1 MDRGIYKYKCSDCG
15 HEFIGIYM
23 ELNCT
28 AASVPVRCPK
38 CGSLKLS
45 ITYAELQDYVADHF
59 HKTVNVGYVDGDTMS
74 VSVPIKVLGF
84 TKNVSINIIVKGI
97 EGTDL
102 FLSYDGKMG
111 IDLLVSP
118 AISYAKK
125 LVPEK
130 AGFVEQMPGNI
141 VKLRLGD
148 IDKLQ
153 KVFEK
158 VALKGIRFT
167 PESIEADIA
176 LL

>member
-1 MDRGIYKYKCSDCG
+1 M
-15 HEFIGIYM
+15 
-23 ELNCT
+23 
-28 AASVPVRCPK
+28 
-38 CGSLKLS
+38 KLS
-45 ITYAELQDYVADHF
+45 ITYAELQDYVAGHF
-59 HKTVNVGYVDGDTMS
+59 HKAVNVGYVDGDTMS

-158 VALKGIRFT
+158 VKLNNILF
-167 PESIEADIA
+167 EQEDIVVEATI
-176 LL
+176 L

>member
-1 MDRGIYKYKCSDCG
+1 M
-15 HEFIGIYM
+15 
-23 ELNCT
+23 
-28 AASVPVRCPK
+28 
-38 CGSLKLS
+38 KLS
-45 ITYAELQDYVADHF
+45 ITYVELQDYVTDHF
-59 HKTVNVGYVDGDTMS
+59 HKTVNVGYVDGATVS

-84 TKNVSINIIVKGI
+84 TKSISINLIVKGI

-111 IDLLVSP
+111 IDMLVSP

-130 AGFVEQMPGNI
+130 AGFVEQMHGNI

-158 VALKGIRFT
+158 VKLNNILF
-167 PESIEADIA
+167 EQEDIVVEATI
-176 LL
+176 L

>member
-1 MDRGIYKYKCSDCG
+1 M
-15 HEFIGIYM
+15 
-23 ELNCT
+23 
-28 AASVPVRCPK
+28 
-38 CGSLKLS
+38 KLT
-45 ITYAELQDYVADHF
+45 ITYTELQDYVASHF
-59 HKTVNVGYVDGDTMS
+59 HKTVNFGYVDGATVS

-84 TKNVSINIIVKGI
+84 TKSVSINITVTKI

-125 LVPEK
+125 LVPGK
-130 AGFVEQMPGNI
+130 ADWVELMPGNI
-141 VKLRLGD
+141 LKLRLGD
-148 IDKLQ
+148 IGQMK

-158 VALKGIRFT
+158 LKLNNIFFEQGNIVVDA
-167 PESIEADIA
+167 S

>member
-1 MDRGIYKYKCSDCG
+1 M
-15 HEFIGIYM
+15 
-23 ELNCT
+23 
-28 AASVPVRCPK
+28 
-38 CGSLKLS
+38 KLA
-45 ITYAELQDYVADHF
+45 ITYTELQDYVASHF
-59 HKTVNVGYVDGDTMS
+59 KKTVNIGYVDDATVS

-84 TKNVSINIIVKGI
+84 TKSISINLIVKKI

-111 IDLLVSP
+111 IDMLVSS

-130 AGFVEQMPGNI
+130 ADWVEQMSGNI
-141 VKLRLGD
+141 VNLRLGD
-148 IDKLQ
+148 IDKVQ

-158 VALKGIRFT
+158 VELKAIRFT
-167 PESIEADIA
+167 PEHIEVDVA

>member
-1 MDRGIYKYKCSDCG
+1 M
-15 HEFIGIYM
+15 
-23 ELNCT
+23 
-28 AASVPVRCPK
+28 
-38 CGSLKLS
+38 KLS
-45 ITYAELQDYVADHF
+45 ITYAELQNCVADHF

-84 TKNVSINIIVKGI
+84 TMKVSINIIVKKI

-111 IDLLVSP
+111 IDMLVSP

-130 AGFVEQMPGNI
+130 AGFMEQMHGNI

-158 VALKGIRFT
+158 VKLNNILF
-167 PESIEADIA
+167 EQEDIVVEATI
-176 LL
+176 L

>member
-1 MDRGIYKYKCSDCG
+1 MNCETLGV
-15 HEFIGIYM
+15 M
-23 ELNCT
+23 E
-28 AASVPVRCPK
+28 A
-38 CGSLKLS
+38 GSLRYCQINDNIMKLA
-45 ITYAELQDYVADHF
+45 ITYAELQDYVASHF
-59 HKTVNVGYVDGDTMS
+59 HKTVNLGYVDGATVS

-84 TKNVSINIIVKGI
+84 TKSVSINITVKKI

-125 LVPEK
+125 LVPGK
-130 AGFVEQMPGNI
+130 ADWVELMPGNI
-141 VKLRLGD
+141 LKLRLGD
-148 IDKLQ
+148 IGQMK

-158 VALKGIRFT
+158 LKLNNIFFEQGNIVVDA
-167 PESIEADIA
+167 S

>member
-1 MDRGIYKYKCSDCG
+1 M
-15 HEFIGIYM
+15 
-23 ELNCT
+23 NCE
-28 AASVPVRCPK
+28 
-38 CGSLKLS
+38 KLGEAEAGNLRYCQINDNIMKLA
-45 ITYAELQDYVADHF
+45 ITYTELQDYVASHF
-59 HKTVNVGYVDGDTMS
+59 HKTVNLGYVDETTVS
-74 VSVPIKVLGF
+74 VSLPIKVFGF
-84 TKNVSINIIVKGI
+84 TKSVSINLIVKKI

-111 IDLLVSP
+111 IDMLVSP

-130 AGFVEQMPGNI
+130 ADWVEQMSGNI

-148 IDKLQ
+148 IDKVQ

-158 VALKGIRFT
+158 VELKAIRFT
-167 PESIEADIA
+167 PEHIEVDVA

>member
-1 MDRGIYKYKCSDCG
+1 M
-15 HEFIGIYM
+15 
-23 ELNCT
+23 
-28 AASVPVRCPK
+28 
-38 CGSLKLS
+38 KLT
-45 ITYAELQDYVADHF
+45 ITYTELQDYVASHF
-59 HKTVNVGYVDGDTMS
+59 HKTVNFGYVDETTVS
-74 VSVPIKVLGF
+74 VSLPIKVLGF
-84 TKNVSINIIVKGI
+84 TKSVSINITVKKI

-130 AGFVEQMPGNI
+130 ADWVEQMPGNI

-153 KVFEK
+153 KVFDKLE
-158 VALKGIRFT
+158 LNNIFFEQDNIGI
-167 PESIEADIA
+167 EMS
-176 LL
+176 LVY

>member
-1 MDRGIYKYKCSDCG
+1 M
-15 HEFIGIYM
+15 
-23 ELNCT
+23 
-28 AASVPVRCPK
+28 
-38 CGSLKLS
+38 KLA
-45 ITYAELQDYVADHF
+45 ITYAELQDYVASRF
-59 HKTVNVGYVDGDTMS
+59 HKTVNLGYVDGATVS

-84 TKNVSINIIVKGI
+84 TKSISINLIVKKI
-97 EGTDL
+97 EGIDL
-102 FLSYDGKMG
+102 FLAYDGKMG

-130 AGFVEQMPGNI
+130 AGWVEQMPGNI

-153 KVFEK
+153 KVLEK
-158 VALKGIRFT
+158 VELKAIRFT
-167 PESIEADIA
+167 PENIEAEIG

>member
-1 MDRGIYKYKCSDCG
+1 M
-15 HEFIGIYM
+15 
-23 ELNCT
+23 
-28 AASVPVRCPK
+28 
-38 CGSLKLS
+38 KLS
-45 ITYAELQDYVADHF
+45 ISYSELQDYVASHF
-59 HKTVNVGYVDGDTMS
+59 HKTVNLGFVDEATVS
-74 VSVPIKVLGF
+74 VSVPIKVFGF
-84 TKNVSINIIVKGI
+84 TKSVSINITVKKI

-130 AGFVEQMPGNI
+130 ADWVEQMPGNI
-141 VKLRLGD
+141 LKLRLGD
-148 IDKLQ
+148 IDKMK

-158 VALKGIRFT
+158 LELNNIFFEQENIVVDA
-167 PESIEADIA
+167 S

>member
-1 MDRGIYKYKCSDCG
+1 
-15 HEFIGIYM
+15 
-23 ELNCT
+23 
-28 AASVPVRCPK
+28 
-38 CGSLKLS
+38 
-45 ITYAELQDYVADHF
+45 
-59 HKTVNVGYVDGDTMS
+59 MS

-84 TKNVSINIIVKGI
+84 TKNVSINIIVKKI

-111 IDLLVSP
+111 IDLLMSP

-130 AGFVEQMPGNI
+130 VGFVEQMPGNI

-158 VALKGIRFT
+158 VVLKGIRFT
-167 PESIEADIA
+167 PENIEADIA

>member
-1 MDRGIYKYKCSDCG
+1 M
-15 HEFIGIYM
+15 
-23 ELNCT
+23 
-28 AASVPVRCPK
+28 
-38 CGSLKLS
+38 KLA
-45 ITYAELQDYVADHF
+45 ITYAELQEYVASHF
-59 HKTVNVGYVDGDTMS
+59 KKTVNLGYVDGTTVS
-74 VSVPIKVLGF
+74 VSVPIKVFGF
-84 TKNVSINIIVKGI
+84 TKSVSINIIVKQI
-97 EGTDL
+97 VGTDL

-130 AGFVEQMPGNI
+130 AGWVEQMPGNI

-148 IDKLQ
+148 IDKLE

-158 VALKGIRFT
+158 VELKDIRFT
-167 PESIEADIA
+167 SEHIEADIA

>member
-1 MDRGIYKYKCSDCG
+1 M
-15 HEFIGIYM
+15 
-23 ELNCT
+23 
-28 AASVPVRCPK
+28 
-38 CGSLKLS
+38 KLS
-45 ITYAELQDYVADHF
+45 ITYADLQDYVADHF

-74 VSVPIKVLGF
+74 GSVPIKVLGF
-84 TKNVSINIIVKGI
+84 TKNVIINIIVKGI

-148 IDKLQ
+148 IYKLQ

-158 VALKGIRFT
+158 VELKGIRFT

>member
-1 MDRGIYKYKCSDCG
+1 M
-15 HEFIGIYM
+15 
-23 ELNCT
+23 
-28 AASVPVRCPK
+28 
-38 CGSLKLS
+38 KLA
-45 ITYAELQDYVADHF
+45 ITYSELQDYVASHF
-59 HKTVNVGYVDGDTMS
+59 HKTVNLGFVDEATVS
-74 VSVPIKVLGF
+74 VSVPIKVFGF
-84 TKNVSINIIVKGI
+84 TKSVGINIIVKKI

-102 FLSYDGKMG
+102 FLSYDGKKG

-130 AGFVEQMPGNI
+130 ADWVEQMPGNI
-141 VKLRLGD
+141 VMLRLGD

-158 VALKGIRFT
+158 VELKAIRFT
-167 PESIEADIA
+167 PENIEAEIV

>member
-1 MDRGIYKYKCSDCG
+1 M
-15 HEFIGIYM
+15 
-23 ELNCT
+23 
-28 AASVPVRCPK
+28 
-38 CGSLKLS
+38 
-45 ITYAELQDYVADHF
+45 
-59 HKTVNVGYVDGDTMS
+59 DGDTVS

-84 TKNVSINIIVKGI
+84 TKSISINLIVKKI

-125 LVPEK
+125 LVPER
-130 AGFVEQMPGNI
+130 AGWVEQMPGNI

-153 KVFEK
+153 QVFEK
-158 VALKGIRFT
+158 VALKVIRFT
-167 PESIEADIA
+167 PESIEAAIA

>member
-1 MDRGIYKYKCSDCG
+1 MAEAGDLRYCQINDN
-15 HEFIGIYM
+15 IM
-23 ELNCT
+23 
-28 AASVPVRCPK
+28 
-38 CGSLKLS
+38 KLA
-45 ITYAELQDYVADHF
+45 ITYSEPQDYVASHF
-59 HKTVNVGYVDGDTMS
+59 HKTVNLGFVDEATVS
-74 VSVPIKVLGF
+74 VSVPIKVFGF
-84 TKNVSINIIVKGI
+84 TKSVSINIIVKKI

-130 AGFVEQMPGNI
+130 ADWVELMPGNI
-141 VKLRLGD
+141 VRLHLGD
-148 IDKLQ
+148 IDKMK

-158 VALKGIRFT
+158 LELNNIFFEQGNIVVDA
-167 PESIEADIA
+167 S

>member
-1 MDRGIYKYKCSDCG
+1 MKI
-15 HEFIGIYM
+15 
-23 ELNCT
+23 
-28 AASVPVRCPK
+28 
-38 CGSLKLS
+38 S
-45 ITYAELQDYVADHF
+45 ITYAELQDYVASHF
-59 HKTVNVGYVDGDTMS
+59 HKTVNLGYVDETTVS

-84 TKNVSINIIVKGI
+84 TKSISINLIVKKI

-111 IDLLVSP
+111 IDMLVSP

-130 AGFVEQMPGNI
+130 AGWVEQMPGNI

-158 VALKGIRFT
+158 VALKNICFT
-167 PESIEADIA
+167 QENIEAEIA

>member
-1 MDRGIYKYKCSDCG
+1 M
-15 HEFIGIYM
+15 
-23 ELNCT
+23 
-28 AASVPVRCPK
+28 
-38 CGSLKLS
+38 KLA
-45 ITYAELQDYVADHF
+45 ITYAELEDYVASHI
-59 HKTVNVGYVDGDTMS
+59 HKTVNLGYLDRATMS

-84 TKNVSINIIVKGI
+84 TKSVSINLILKKI

-111 IDLLVSP
+111 IDMLVSP

-130 AGFVEQMPGNI
+130 AGWVEQMPGNI
-141 VKLRLGD
+141 VKLRLGG

-158 VALKGIRFT
+158 LKLDNIFFEQGNIVVDA
-167 PESIEADIA
+167 S

>member
-1 MDRGIYKYKCSDCG
+1 M
-15 HEFIGIYM
+15 
-23 ELNCT
+23 
-28 AASVPVRCPK
+28 
-38 CGSLKLS
+38 KLA
-45 ITYAELQDYVADHF
+45 ITYSELQDYVASHF
-59 HKTVNVGYVDGDTMS
+59 HKTVNLGFVDEATVS
-74 VSVPIKVLGF
+74 VSVPIKVFGF
-84 TKNVSINIIVKGI
+84 TKSVGINIIVKKI
-97 EGTDL
+97 VGTDL

-130 AGFVEQMPGNI
+130 ADWVEQISGNI

-158 VALKGIRFT
+158 LKLNNIFFEQGNIVVDA
-167 PESIEADIA
+167 S

>member
-1 MDRGIYKYKCSDCG
+1 M
-15 HEFIGIYM
+15 
-23 ELNCT
+23 
-28 AASVPVRCPK
+28 
-38 CGSLKLS
+38 KLS
-45 ITYAELQDYVADHF
+45 ITYAELQEYVASHY
-59 HKTVNVGYVDGDTMS
+59 HKNVNLGYVNESTVS

-84 TKNVSINIIVKGI
+84 TKQISINLIVKKI
-97 EGTDL
+97 ECSDL
-102 FLSYDGKMG
+102 FLAYDGKMG

-130 AGFVEQMPGNI
+130 AGWVEQMPGNI

-158 VALKGIRFT
+158 LKLDNILFEPENIGIKMSLVYLFV
-167 PESIEADIA
+167 IID
-176 LL
+176 

>member
-1 MDRGIYKYKCSDCG
+1 M
-15 HEFIGIYM
+15 
-23 ELNCT
+23 
-28 AASVPVRCPK
+28 
-38 CGSLKLS
+38 KLS
-45 ITYAELQDYVADHF
+45 ITYAELQDYVASHF
-59 HKTVNVGYVDGDTMS
+59 HKTVNLGYVDGATVS

-84 TKNVSINIIVKGI
+84 TKSVSINLIVKKI

-102 FLSYDGKMG
+102 FLSYGGKMG

-130 AGFVEQMPGNI
+130 AGLVKQMPGNI

-148 IDKLQ
+148 IDKAQ

-158 VALKGIRFT
+158 VELNNILF
-167 PESIEADIA
+167 EQENIVVEAT